1 MSEPHSDPA
10 TKPLRDPP
18 SATGLDA
25 SFFDR
30 DALTV
35 ARALIGVEISLSG
48 VGGIIVETEAYLP
61 DDPASHSF
69 RGQTPRN
76 AAMFGAPGLAYVY
89 RSYGIHWCLN
99 AVCTKGSAVLLRAL
113 EPSQGV
119 EVMAE
124 RRGLAVTTLLAS
136 GPGRL
141 CQALGVSKAQDG
153 VSLLAAPFQLRL
165 ARENSDVAT
174 GPRIGIS
181 RAVDEPWR
189 FGLAGSPFLSRK
201 FR

>member
-1 MSEPHSDPA
+1 MSAPDSDPT
-10 TKPLRDPP
+10 TKALRDPP
-18 SATGLDA
+18 SATGLDV

-35 ARALIGVEISLSG
+35 ARALIGIEITLNG

-69 RGQTPRN
+69 RGQTLRN
-76 AAMFGAPGLAYVY
+76 AAMFGEPGLAYVY

-99 AVCTKGSAVLLRAL
+99 AVCTPGSAVLLRAIEPTHGL
-113 EPSQGV
+113 EI
-119 EVMAE
+119 MAE
-124 RRGLAVTTLLAS
+124 RRGLAATTLLAS

-141 CQALGVSKAQDG
+141 CQALGVSRVHDG

-165 ARENSDVAT
+165 VRENTDVAS

-189 FGLAGSPFLSRK
+189 FGLVGSPFLSRK